1 MADVWARDHYD
12 SVINLSIT
20 IRLTDGEPV
29 TTKPNAGTMLA
40 LERAYK
46 LPSGITAVQTMNLE
60 YLAWLAWEKRRHDG
74 EVVPTWEK
82 FRDSVEDMDFDAD
95 TTPLAVED

>member
-1 MADVWARDHYD
+1 MADVRARDHYD

-20 IRLTDGEPV
+20 IRLTDGEP
-29 TTKPNAGTMLA
+29 GTMLA

-82 FRDSVEDMDFDAD
+82 FRDSVEDMDFDAY